1 MKKIL
6 LVGLILALTSASLT
20 EEQRTKSCILFGR
33 SYMAEDVPNVE
44 NFAADSGLNIDE
56 FRITYSIKVI
66 ETCLASI
73 TEEQSLKLLDAIKDV
88 YSIKLADYP
97 EALQFRDYES
107 LAKDFTFAEDART
120 RYTEINAITQGLNK
134 EIQAEIR
141 KNQSGGP
148 AGIDLSEANSFT
160 QAIYLAI
167 VLGGVAV
174 LFIIAIRMLFAPK
187 PPSEWE
193 IAREEK
199 RRRKELKKK
208 N

>member
-1 MKKIL
+1 MMKKIL

-97 EALQFRDYES
+97 EAL
-107 LAKDFTFAEDART
+107 
-120 RYTEINAITQGLNK
+120 
-134 EIQAEIR
+134 
-141 KNQSGGP
+141 
-148 AGIDLSEANSFT
+148 
-160 QAIYLAI
+160 
-167 VLGGVAV
+167 
-174 LFIIAIRMLFAPK
+174 
-187 PPSEWE
+187 
-193 IAREEK
+193 
-199 RRRKELKKK
+199 
-208 N
+208 